1 MVEAINN
8 IAHVMGF
15 ETIAEHVEDNTLLQ
29 TLRHMGVDLA
39 QGYGIAKP
47 RPFDKVTGPLK
58 VVSA

>member
-1 MVEAINN
+1 
-8 IAHVMGF
+8 MGF

-29 TLRHMGVDLA
+29 ALRHMGVDLA

-47 RPFDKVTGPLK
+47 RPFDRVTSPLK